1 MTALDWLALA
11 PHVALLAG
19 ALIIVLVVSFRRS
32 HGGALAMTA
41 AAFAIAF
48 LALFP
53 ALEAAPREVTPLFV
67 FDGYAAFF
75 SGLFLIAGLAT
86 ALLCRR
92 YLEGRSRHQEECYI
106 LLALATLGAMS
117 LASAQHFASLLLGME
132 IVSISLYALVAY
144 PEDGHP
150 PLEAALK
157 YLVLSGVGSATML
170 FGMALIYHATGTM
183 LFVETGAAFTAAGRA
198 EAWLLAG
205 QAILVA
211 GIAFKLSLIPF
222 HMWTPD
228 VYQGAPAPIAG
239 YLATVSKAAVF
250 AVLLRLA
257 WGAELL
263 EGSAAFAIVA
273 AMAVLSMVAGNLLA
287 LLQDSVKRILAYS
300 SIAHAGYLMI
310 GLLAL
315 AALADRAMA
324 VETSLMFLAGYVAM
338 TLTAFAVIAELS
350 PAHRPA
356 DAGLAEPSPA
366 SQPSDA
372 ARVAEPL
379 PASQPGNADQ
389 MTEPLPTSQLGN
401 AAWVAEQPS
410 PTFRPGDADLVA
422 AYRGLFWRRP
432 MLAAALAVALLS
444 LAGIPLTAGFIAKFY
459 LFAAGVEGA
468 LWGLIWALILG
479 SAISIYYYLKIVFAM
494 TERAEQGKPP
504 ATSILGTATAIILA
518 LAVIALGTYPTPLI
532 NAIRQIV
539 AALQL

>member
-11 PHVALLAG
+11 PHVALLTA
-19 ALIIVLVVSFRRS
+19 VLVILLAVSFRRS
-32 HGGALAMTA
+32 PGGVLAMTA

-92 YLEGRSRHQEECYI
+92 YLEGRARHQEECCI
-106 LLALATLGAMS
+106 LLALATLGAMA
-117 LASAQHFASLLLGME
+117 LAGAQHFASLLLGME
-132 IVSISLYALVAY
+132 ILSICLYALVAY
-144 PEDGHP
+144 PEDGRP

-157 YLVLSGVGSATML
+157 YLVLSGVGSAAML

-183 LFVETGAAFTAAGRA
+183 VFAETGAAFATGGRA
-198 EAWLLAG
+198 EVWLAAG

-257 WGAELL
+257 WSADLLDGGAP
-263 EGSAAFAIVA
+263 FAILAV
-273 AMAVLSMVAGNLLA
+273 MAVLSMIVGNLLA

-315 AALADRAMA
+315 AALADRAMP

-338 TLTAFAVIAELS
+338 TLTAFAAVAALS
-350 PAHRPA
+350 PA
-356 DAGLAEPSPA
+356 S
-366 SQPSDA
+366 
-372 ARVAEPL
+372 
-379 PASQPGNADQ
+379 
-389 MTEPLPTSQLGN
+389 
-401 AAWVAEQPS
+401 
-410 PTFRPGDADLVA
+410 RPGDADRVA
-422 AYRGLFWRRP
+422 DYRGLFWRRP

-479 SAISIYYYLKIVFAM
+479 SAISIYYYLKVLFAM
-494 TERAEQGKPP
+494 TERTEQDEPP
-504 ATSILGTATAIILA
+504 AASALGTATAVVLA
-518 LAVIALGTYPTPLI
+518 LAVVALGTYPTSLI
-532 NAIRQIV
+532 NAVQRIV
-539 AALQL
+539 AALG

>member
-11 PHVALLAG
+11 PHVTLLAG
-19 ALIIVLVVSFRRS
+19 ALILVLAVSFRRS
-32 HGGALAMTA
+32 HGGALAMTVA
-41 AAFAIAF
+41 TFAIAF

-92 YLEGRSRHQEECYI
+92 YLEGRARHQEECFI

-117 LASAQHFASLLLGME
+117 LAGAQHFASLLLGME

-170 FGMALIYHATGTM
+170 FGMAFIYHATGSM
-183 LFVETGAAFTAAGRA
+183 LFAETGASFAAAGRP
-198 EAWLLAG
+198 EAWLAAG

-257 WGAELL
+257 WSAELL
-263 EGSAAFAIVA
+263 EGGAAFAIVA
-273 AMAVLSMVAGNLLA
+273 AMAVLSMIAGNLLA

-315 AALADRAMA
+315 AALVDRAMA

-338 TLTAFAVIAELS
+338 TLTAFAVVAELS
-350 PAHRPA
+350 PAHRPGAA
-356 DAGLAEPSPA
+356 DLAEP
-366 SQPSDA
+366 
-372 ARVAEPL
+372 PL
-379 PASQPGNADQ
+379 ASQPGNADR
-389 MTEPLPTSQLGN
+389 MAEPSPTSQLGD
-401 AAWVAEQPS
+401 ADRMVVEPS
-410 PTFRPGDADLVA
+410 PAFRPGDADLVA

-468 LWGLIWALILG
+468 LWSLIWALILG

-494 TERAEQGKPP
+494 TERAEQGEPP
-504 ATSILGTATAIILA
+504 AASTLGTATAIILA

>member
-1 MTALDWLALA
+1 
-11 PHVALLAG
+11 
-19 ALIIVLVVSFRRS
+19 
-32 HGGALAMTA
+32 MTA

-92 YLEGRSRHQEECYI
+92 YLEGRARHQEECCI
-106 LLALATLGAMS
+106 LLALATLGAMA
-117 LASAQHFASLLLGME
+117 LAGAQHFASLLLGME
-132 IVSISLYALVAY
+132 IVSIFLYALVAY
-144 PEDGHP
+144 PEDGRP

-157 YLVLSGVGSATML
+157 YLVLSGVGSAAML

-183 LFVETGAAFTAAGRA
+183 LFAETGAAFAAGSRA
-198 EAWLLAG
+198 EAWLAAG

-228 VYQGAPAPIAG
+228 VYQGAPPPIAG

-257 WGAELL
+257 WSAELL
-263 EGSAAFAIVA
+263 DGGAPFAILA
-273 AMAVLSMVAGNLLA
+273 IMATLSMIVGNLLA

-315 AALADRAMA
+315 DALAERAMP
-324 VETSLMFLAGYVAM
+324 VETSLMFLAGYAAM
-338 TLTAFAVIAELS
+338 TLTAFAVVTELS
-350 PAHRPA
+350 PASRPG
-356 DAGLAEPSPA
+356 AGDQLAEPS
-366 SQPSDA
+366 SI
-372 ARVAEPL
+372 RRL
-379 PASQPGNADQ
+379 
-389 MTEPLPTSQLGN
+389 
-401 AAWVAEQPS
+401 
-410 PTFRPGDADLVA
+410 GDADLVA
-422 AYRGLFWRRP
+422 DYRGLFWRRP

-479 SAISIYYYLKIVFAM
+479 SAISIYYYLKVLFAM
-494 TERAEQGKPP
+494 TERTEQAEPP
-504 ATSILGTATAIILA
+504 AASALGTATAIVLA
-518 LAVIALGTYPTPLI
+518 LAVVALGVYPTPLI
-532 NAIRQIV
+532 NVVQRIA
-539 AALQL
+539 AALG